1 MLLDYFRTTYSRMN
15 ENECFDRNKM
25 RKKDLGYV
33 RNRTEKRVCKCC
45 GEEKFLCSFS
55 RVHYCR
61 KCAVEGTRLSVEDI
75 FVGNEERKLIPAVK
89 ADLAFLKQKAKEA
102 GLLE

>member
-1 MLLDYFRTTYSRMN
+1 
-15 ENECFDRNKM
+15 M

-61 KCAVEGTRLSVEDI
+61 KCSVEGTNLSLEMI
-75 FVGNEERKLIPAVK
+75 FTGNEEMKLIPLVK
-89 ADLAFLKQKAKEA
+89 ADLAFLKQKAQEA
-102 GLLE
+102 GLLVIDKNE

>member
-1 MLLDYFRTTYSRMN
+1 
-15 ENECFDRNKM
+15 M

-55 RVHYCR
+55 RVDYCR
-61 KCAVEGTRLSVEDI
+61 KCSVEGTNLSLEMI
-75 FVGNEERKLIPAVK
+75 FTGNEERKLIPAVIN
-89 ADLAFLKQKAKEA
+89 DLAFLKQKAKEA